1 MARSGRN
8 NTRLDLILLAA
19 CALLALLARALPA
32 SLTTPMASGIRRT
45 VLAPLVM
52 LQERAELSRRALIL
66 SKPQAAQRD
75 SVTLRAF
82 TVTSLESENDRLR
95 QLMGLGARLKW
106 GFVPAEALHG
116 RNVRDETTLT
126 LTAGSLAGVARMSP
140 VVAPEGLVGIVENV
154 DPTMSQAL
162 FWTHPDFR
170 VSAMTADAGAFGIV
184 QSHLASA
191 ASGHLL
197 ELRGVPFRTELKPNT
212 LIISSG
218 LGGVWPRGIP
228 IGHVIRE
235 IKTAEGWA
243 RTYLIRPAVFPAD
256 VTSVMILKPERVS
269 KGFDNVW
276 ASAAGAEAAASRI
289 LVAGDSIA
297 RSAAL
302 AEAAARRAALGID
315 VDSALAQPPVAGGA
329 QPPRPRPRPPTEPR
343 DTAGAQPI
351 ETPPPPTDSV
361 RRDSIVRRGIDGGV
375 R

>member
-8 NTRLDLILLAA
+8 NTRLDLTLLGV
-19 CALLALLARALPA
+19 CALLALVARGLPA
-32 SLTTPMASGIRRT
+32 SLTTPMASGVRRT

-66 SKPQAAQRD
+66 SKPIAAQRD

-82 TVTSLESENDRLR
+82 TVTSLENENGRLR
-95 QLMGLGARLKW
+95 QLMGLGSRLKW

-116 RNVRDETTLT
+116 RSVRDETTLT

-170 VSAMTADAGAFGIV
+170 VSAMTEDASAFGIV

-191 ASGHLL
+191 SSGHLL
-197 ELRGVPFRTELKPNT
+197 ELRGVPFRTNLPANA

-228 IGHVIRE
+228 IGRVIRE

-256 VTSVMILKPERVS
+256 VTSVMILKPERVT

-289 LVAGDSIA
+289 LVTGDSVA
-297 RSAAL
+297 KSAAL
-302 AEAAARRAALGID
+302 AEAAARRKAMGID
-315 VDSALAQPPVAGGA
+315 SIGTPVNPVVSAPTA
-329 QPPRPRPRPPTEPR
+329 PRPRPRPQLADSMVRVNPPVVL
-343 DTAGAQPI
+343 
-351 ETPPPPTDSV
+351 PPPTGDSARSDSLSAILPGSV
-361 RRDSIVRRGIDGGV
+361 R
-375 R
+375 